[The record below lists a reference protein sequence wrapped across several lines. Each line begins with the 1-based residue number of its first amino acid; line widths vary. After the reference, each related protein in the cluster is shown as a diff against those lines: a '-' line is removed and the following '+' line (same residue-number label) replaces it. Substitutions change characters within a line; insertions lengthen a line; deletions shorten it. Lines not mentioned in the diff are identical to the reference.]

1 MHLLFI
7 RHIHHNIMNAINT
20 YTLSLTNILAVSV
33 HFFISISYT
42 STLFTRN
49 EPKVHY
55 SLNTI
60 SIGTVG
66 NTQSDYR
73 GDMVAIELIIRVV
86 NDTQSQSFETVSN
99 AKIKVSKQ
107 YQMLKS
113 KFRNSIKC

>member
-1 MHLLFI
+1 M
-7 RHIHHNIMNAINT
+7 

-49 EPKVHY
+49 EPKVHN
-55 SLNTI
+55 SLSTI

-73 GDMVAIELIIRVV
+73 GDMVAIELIIDLLISR
-86 NDTQSQSFETVSN
+86 
-99 AKIKVSKQ
+99 
-107 YQMLKS
+107 
-113 KFRNSIKC
+113 SIKFQIDTLYCPLSDY